1 MPSSRLFIT
10 YTNKSGIYYNS
21 AIIVFFSVHCVQLLM
36 HARNNP
42 FNGGFKQASFFYI
55 SLSSLSIYLPIAAHE

>member
-10 YTNKSGIYYNS
+10 YTNKSGIYYNCNNC
-21 AIIVFFSVHCVQLLM
+21 FFSVHCVQLLM